1 MHLHATIL
9 AVLTAGA
16 VVSNHA
22 SLTAKA
28 PNDVNCTGRNTDNHI
43 NLERWNPTVMDL
55 ECVPYLPSTGSNIF
69 ITIGNPEYYTIDV
82 YSDPPEL
89 RNFCGQDP
97 HADAGYVW

>member
-1 MHLHATIL
+1 
-9 AVLTAGA
+9 
-16 VVSNHA
+16 
-22 SLTAKA
+22 
-28 PNDVNCTGRNTDNHI
+28 
-43 NLERWNPTVMDL
+43 MDL

-69 ITIGNPEYYTIDV
+69 FTIGNPEYYTIDV